1 MEESIGG
8 KLIVNHNN
16 AAVVYEDCYPACD
29 YHPTSSMLSE
39 IVLLVCHTIHEMSK
53 DARKLTVRADDTILV
68 SKDRFRNILLQ
79 LKKKYQLLW
88 SKEYREMSEDKYVF
102 NVQEYMKK
110 WLMIEEV
117 DEQIMIYP
125 TIAVTGGRYSEELEE
140 KVNE

>member
-1 MEESIGG
+1 
-8 KLIVNHNN
+8 
-16 AAVVYEDCYPACD
+16 
-29 YHPTSSMLSE
+29 
-39 IVLLVCHTIHEMSK
+39 
-53 DARKLTVRADDTILV
+53 
-68 SKDRFRNILLQ
+68 
-79 LKKKYQLLW
+79 
-88 SKEYREMSEDKYVF
+88 MSEDKYVF